1 MVKLTVADV
10 TLKEAAKSN
19 EISLSFREKIEIAK
33 LLSKINVSVIELPA
47 IKKEKTDV
55 LLIKTIASVVGDS
68 VVAVPVSLD
77 ECDVER
83 VYDAVK
89 GAKNARIQIEVPV
102 SIVQME
108 YICKRKP
115 PKVIE
120 LISELTQKA
129 KSLCSDVE
137 FIAQDATRSEK
148 EFLYKAVSTAISSG
162 ATSVTLCDAAGQ
174 MLPQNMKSFALEVFE
189 NVPECKNIPVSVSC
203 SDIFSMATASSISAV
218 EAGITGVK
226 TSFVANE
233 GTASTQALAKAVATM
248 GLDLGIESGVSVTEI
263 SRTAK
268 QIEWILNS
276 KRSKGTPFELT
287 LASEVDDTM
296 TLNEH
301 DGLEEVFK
309 AVKILGYDLSSED
322 MTNVYEEFKR
332 IASKKNVGSK
342 ELDAIV
348 ASVAMQVP
356 RTYKLESYIINSG
369 NLINATANIT
379 LEKDGEKLN
388 GLCSGDG
395 PINAAFLAIEQIL
408 GTHYELDD
416 FQIQAVTEGQEAMGS
431 ALVKL
436 RSNGCLYSGKGLS
449 TDIIGAAIRAYLN
462 AVNKIVYEEA

>member
-10 TLKEAAKSN
+10 TLKQAALSN
-19 EISLSFREKIEIAK
+19 DITLSFREKIEIAK
-33 LLSKINVSVIELPA
+33 LLSKINVSAIELPA

-55 LLIKTIASVVGDS
+55 LLIKTIASAVSGS
-68 VVAVPVSLD
+68 VIAVPVSLE

-83 VYDAVK
+83 VFDAVK
-89 GAKNARIQIEVPV
+89 GAEKPRIQVEVPV
-102 SIVQME
+102 STVQME

-115 PKVIE
+115 PKVLE
-120 LISELTQKA
+120 LICDLTKRA
-129 KSLCSDVE
+129 VALCADVE

-148 EFLYKAVSTAISSG
+148 DFLYKAISAAVENG

-174 MLPQNMKSFALEVFE
+174 MLSEDVKSFICDVFE
-189 NVPECKNIPVSVSC
+189 NVPSCKDVPVSVSC
-203 SDIFSMATASSISAV
+203 SDAFSMATASSITAV
-218 EAGITGVK
+218 KAGVTGVK
-226 TSFVANE
+226 TSFLSCSSV
-233 GTASTQALAKAVATM
+233 ASTRAIAKAIATM
-248 GLDLGIESGVSVTEI
+248 GFDLGIESGVAVTEI
-263 SRTAK
+263 DRTAK
-268 QIEWILNS
+268 QIEWVLNT
-276 KRSKGTPFELT
+276 KRSKGSPFELA
-287 LASEVDDTM
+287 LASETDEAL
-296 TLNEH
+296 TLSEH
-301 DGLEEVFK
+301 DGLEDVLK
-309 AVKILGYDLSSED
+309 AVKILGYDLSGED

-356 RTYKLESYIINSG
+356 RTYTLESYIINSG
-369 NLINATANIT
+369 NLITATANIT
-379 LEKDGEKLN
+379 LVKDGEKLS

-408 GTHYELDD
+408 GNHYELDD

-436 RSNGCLYSGKGLS
+436 RSNGRLYSGKGLS